1 MAILNNLI
9 VNGNSRILNTLFCKN
24 LTISGTT
31 TFSTITVSSTATFN
45 GSVTFNSSVN
55 VKGTSIEIFGSSTQ
69 QTPYIDFHH
78 NNSSAD
84 YTSRIIESE
93 SGKLQ
98 IPKNFQVVGTMTTS
112 SINNSG
118 LIFSENINVA
128 NTLRATRFDL
138 QTISSTGG
146 SLYVSPTVKYP
157 NSGTTLGVAKSG
169 STLTLTITDSSI
181 TSTTMAGVV
190 WAANSK
196 VKVSGEINGVPTGTM
211 DGTVTSINTSSH
223 VMVVT
228 ASGENSGSVAAG
240 TYSASQFA
248 NLSVMIYQR
257 RDGSNDYRVG
267 IWLNCYDIQNSSAT
281 IRIYAGNS
289 VTPNVM
295 LGNLTGAG
303 LGTVNN
309 LTPEGWGL
317 FAQNAFL
324 HGRIVSTSGL
334 IGGWTLDSNSLYNG
348 TWGTENGAMFCTG
361 TTSAKSIGGS
371 ASISGWTL
379 TSGAK
384 FGVTKAGVL
393 YCSDAHVS
401 GQITAT
407 SGKIGGWTIESN
419 AIEKHTDLL
428 RIRLQAMDSPTDGN
442 YAIRVDT
449 RTSTSADWANKI
461 ALGYGGYFYAGN
473 ATIVGTITAN
483 TGYIGGTS
491 GWTIASQQLS
501 NGTIGS
507 DSSMFLGTKNLGSS
521 TSIAG
526 RAGSDWRLTV
536 GSHFG
541 VTNTGAIYANTGQIG
556 GWTIGTSSLSS
567 GTYGSDNSLFMSTA
581 DMASKAIA
589 GTTLSTWRFTVGSH
603 FGVTNTGAI
612 YANTGNISGWK
623 INSTSIYNDFNA
635 SSTVAYWAGLEKPA
649 DATTYVFKCGH
660 AAITNGTRGS
670 WGWDF
675 YVKTNGEMYCNKANI
690 IGTID
695 ATSIQAKDSFS
706 LYASTSGQNGPT
718 KIIKVGNW
726 LNGEY
731 AFSIGLGLDYNLSY
745 DYFPKIDFTFDNSK
759 EKGEIYIQGSKID
772 LVADTVRCNSSRIT
786 TASEIHSYNADS
798 YAFPAAKNCSS
809 GTNTNFGSITLA
821 AGLYIIEYG
830 INFASNSS
838 GRREAWLS
846 ESSTGT
852 NINRY
857 ARTNQQATNGATTF
871 VHDTFISAYTTSKTF
886 YLVGYQNSGSTL
898 SCTAGIRAIRLINGT
913 DYGSN

>member
-419 AIEKHTDLL
+419 AIEKHMDLL

-449 RTSTSADWANKI
+449 RTSTSADWVNKI
-461 ALGYGGYFYAGN
+461 ALSYGGYFYAGN

-501 NGTIGS
+501 SGTIGS

-541 VTNTGAIYANTGQIG
+541 VTNTGAIYANTGTIG
-556 GWTIGTSSLSS
+556 GWTIGTSVLSN
-567 GTYGSDNSLFMSTA
+567 GTYGSDSSLFLSTA
-581 DMASKAIA
+581 NMASKAIA

-603 FGVTNTGAI
+603 FGVTNTGAL
-612 YANTGNISGWK
+612 YANSVNI
-623 INSTSIYNDFNA
+623 
-635 SSTVAYWAGLEKPA
+635 AG
-649 DATTYVFKCGH
+649 TF
-660 AAITNGTRGS
+660 
-670 WGWDF
+670 
-675 YVKTNGEMYCNKANI
+675 
-690 IGTID
+690 D
-695 ATSIQAKDSFS
+695 ATSIKAKDGYYIYNSAISNFQFIRVENTDWNDGRNVVFGS
-706 LYASTSGQNGPT
+706 NLDYSSVFNGSALVKT
-718 KIIKVGNW
+718 GM
-726 LNGEY
+726 Y
-731 AFSIGLGLDYNLSY
+731 AFTGFNNVGSHFHTFANSFDVDLADCSGLNWTCLDDDNNPS
-745 DYFPKIDFTFDNSK
+745 DFYFN
-759 EKGEIYIQGSKID
+759 Q
-772 LVADTVRCNSSRIT
+772 SRIT

-798 YAFPAAKNCSS
+798 YAYPSAKNVTTA
-809 GTNTNFGSITLA
+809 TNTNLGSITLA
-821 AGLYIIEYG
+821 AGLYIIEYTA
-830 INFASNSS
+830 NFASNSS

-846 ESSTGT
+846 ESTTGS

-857 ARTNQQATNGATTF
+857 AKTTIQAVNGASSF
-871 VHDTFISAYTTSKTF
+871 VHGFFISAYTTSKTF

-898 SCTAGIRAIRLINGT
+898 SCTYGIRAIRLINGT